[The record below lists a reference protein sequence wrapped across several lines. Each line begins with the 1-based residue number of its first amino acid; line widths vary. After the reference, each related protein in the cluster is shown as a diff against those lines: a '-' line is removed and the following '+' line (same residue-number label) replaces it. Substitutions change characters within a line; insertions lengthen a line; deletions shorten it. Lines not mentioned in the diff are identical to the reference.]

1 MPERAVAV
9 IGAGKMGLP
18 LACELAANGAQVI
31 LCDINPETVATI
43 NERRVPFDEPGLKP
57 LLEAAFAANRMAA
70 TVDLRRGIESSQ
82 VVVVIVPVLLTQ
94 DNRADLS
101 KIVTVSRTIAAA
113 LRPGMM
119 ISYETTLPIGT
130 TRNCLQPILEGS
142 GLRAGVDFDLVFSP
156 ERVKSLHVLEH
167 LTKIP
172 KIVGGVCARSA
183 ERAGRFY
190 GDFLG
195 APVINVDTLEAAE
208 FAKLAG
214 MIYRDVNIALANE
227 LSAYAEAMGI
237 DFYRARAASNTDG
250 EANLLA
256 PGIGVGGHCT
266 PIYPNFVLRDAE
278 RLQMAMP
285 LTANARRINDGQ
297 AERMLQRLEATAG
310 PLHRKQVL
318 ILGLAFRP
326 EVKEHTKSPAFLVRQ
341 AAEARGAKVF
351 LHDPLYTDGELRIL
365 GFMPLAIQSDFLPS
379 VVILVTGHSAYA
391 RVDFEAW
398 HKRGVRHVLDGRCF
412 WDPIAIGRAGISY
425 IAPGLPITTQDG
437 LNYISG
443 EADVVTKGRVLSE
456 A

>member
-1 MPERAVAV
+1 MPERSVAV

-43 NERRVPFDEPGLKP
+43 NDGRVPFDEPGLRP
-57 LLEAAFAANRMAA
+57 LLESAVAAKRIKA
-70 TVDLRRGIESSQ
+70 TVDLRWGIESSQ
-82 VVVVIVPVLLTQ
+82 VVVVIVPVLLTP

-101 KIVTVSRTIAAA
+101 KIVLVSQTIAEA

-130 TRNCLQPILEGS
+130 TRTCLQPILESS

-172 KIVGGVCARSA
+172 KIVGGVCPHSA

-195 APVINVDTLEAAE
+195 APIINVGTLEAAE

-227 LSAYAEAMGI
+227 LSAYAEATGI
-237 DFYRARAASNTDG
+237 DFNRVRAASNTDG
-250 EANLLA
+250 EAHLLM

-266 PIYPNFVLRDAE
+266 PVYPNFVLRDAE

-297 AERMLQRLEATAG
+297 AERMLDRLETNAG
-310 PLHRKQVL
+310 PLQQKKVL

-326 EVKEHTKSPAFLVRQ
+326 EVKEHTKSPAFLVCQ

-351 LHDPLYTDGELRIL
+351 LHDPLYSEGELRSL
-365 GFMPLAIQSDFLPS
+365 GFMPMAIESDSLPPI
-379 VVILVTGHSAYA
+379 VILVTGHSAYA
-391 RVDFEAW
+391 QINFDTWRE
-398 HKRGVRHVLDGRCF
+398 RGVRHVLDGRRF
-412 WDPIAIGRAGISY
+412 WDPIAVGQAGISY
-425 IAPGLPITTQDG
+425 LAPGLPMAIEGG
-437 LNYISG
+437 LNFMAK
-443 EADVVTKGRVLSE
+443 EADVETTGSVLSE